1 MLTKC
6 ICTNCA
12 GHLEFEEENAG
23 EKISCPHCGFQTALF
38 LPGTQPPDPELT
50 ALARKLARRR
60 RVLWL
65 GAAAALGA
73 GLVYALWNWGLPLV
87 QDLLP
92 SIESKVV
99 LWLALILICTLVPV
113 LLLWL
118 VFPIL
123 LCLQLRK
130 LTQVLDHLADSLVS
144 AARAPEEVEAEL
156 TGEENGEEEIG
167 REEKSEQSD

>member
-23 EKISCPHCGFQTALF
+23 EKISCPHCGFETTLF
-38 LPGTQPPDPELT
+38 LPGTQPTDPELT

-60 RVLWL
+60 RMIWL
-65 GAAAALGA
+65 GVAALVCGGIVY
-73 GLVYALWNWGLPLV
+73 GLAKLGLPLV

-92 SIESKVV
+92 SVESKVV
-99 LWLALILICTLVPV
+99 LWFV
-113 LLLWL
+113 LLLACVAVPLLLFWL
-118 VFPIL
+118 VFPVI

-130 LTQVLDHLADSLVS
+130 LTQALEDVADALVPT
-144 AARAPEEVEAEL
+144 ATEPEESEEELAEN
-156 TGEENGEEEIG
+156 GNGEEPVS
-167 REEKSEQSD
+167 RQDHEEEEA